1 MGKLK
6 RSRYLP
12 WNSAQVV
19 HELHWFRRFLRQ
31 KLHASNW
38 DIYELEGFHLQ
49 LRWNLRKAAGFF
61 SLFISPFKPHIQFC
75 WTTPK
80 KITLKPTK
88 SGRFAPRNSHC
99 FQVMMTFGRQLWMW
113 PSSRLGADRISTDG
127 MEWNITLPEANSS
140 HLKNTPLEVWRFLLE
155 TIHCRGYVS
164 FRECSFSRKQT
175 WNPTWGKGTSSTRNP
190 LYNGDLL
197 VPRAYFL
204 LKDCEVIIVV
214 FTLFFLQDVFYSIY
228 FICMCILQG
237 HCKDFFKIRDYNTC
251 DTHTHTC
258 IHQ

>member
-1 MGKLK
+1 MCHDGIPPTLQVGEVFFGGNVSQRFSGAPIGCGRTPMGKLK

-140 HLKNTPLEVWRFLLE
+140 HLKIHPWKFGDSYWKPSIVGATLVSGSVVSPGNKHGIPPGEKEHHRLE
-155 TIHCRGYVS
+155 I
-164 FRECSFSRKQT
+164 
-175 WNPTWGKGTSSTRNP
+175 P
-190 LYNGDLL
+190 
-197 VPRAYFL
+197 
-204 LKDCEVIIVV
+204 
-214 FTLFFLQDVFYSIY
+214 FTME
-228 FICMCILQG
+228 IC
-237 HCKDFFKIRDYNTC
+237 
-251 DTHTHTC
+251 
-258 IHQ
+258 